1 MGFLQEETRL
11 NLASASKRLRRVYM
25 PSLFQYC
32 IIQTQQLPRTPPKAI
47 HAYVRHLRIW
57 GRYSPENDT
66 PEFFSVLDQLPFIT
80 SITFDFATDGVP
92 WFAVQQCLQRPNISS
107 LSFTYMSPWLNPVPV
122 SSWVEDTLP
131 PPGAVLSPSSLT
143 TLSYAT
149 VCWRELKERPYGARL
164 PDTED
169 LIRAYAV
176 EARGL
181 GALVPTIMD
190 TVQTLRIPLDTSPV
204 DAMCEGIW
212 PSLTNL
218 SLRGAYGHSM
228 PVDVIPTLL
237 SRMPRL
243 SSLSIEVAQPPS
255 HSRAPIFGSGIPV
268 GCEHLQL
275 RSLTVAYPDPED
287 AIFSFVGV
295 DLLHLSLRD
304 WPRFYYPLRG
314 FVLLRFVAPILSAS
328 ECLRLLTR
336 MNTPNLQSL
345 EVVYRVDDSDADDLL
360 LHHIVTTYTQLS
372 RLEIHRYRAEGDD
385 TMPPYHHISQILAP
399 MASRSLRLL
408 LLNLDLGHM
417 AGPLA
422 TRRQVLRQNRA
433 LLDHPNMFECAS
445 VIITTAGVE
454 RLELMMHDGSLSF
467 WDGYDLRD
475 GECVMD
481 CSSHTY
487 QLQDCERPLGGQ
499 EWRYL
504 HNSNWN

>member
-1 MGFLQEETRL
+1 
-11 NLASASKRLRRVYM
+11 
-25 PSLFQYC
+25 
-32 IIQTQQLPRTPPKAI
+32 
-47 HAYVRHLRIW
+47 
-57 GRYSPENDT
+57 
-66 PEFFSVLDQLPFIT
+66 
-80 SITFDFATDGVP
+80 
-92 WFAVQQCLQRPNISS
+92 
-107 LSFTYMSPWLNPVPV
+107 MSPWLIPAPARP
-122 SSWVEDTLP
+122 WVEDTLP
-131 PPGAVLSPSSLT
+131 LPGAVSSLPHVPLI

-164 PDTED
+164 PNTED
-169 LIRAYAV
+169 LTRAYAV

-204 DAMCEGIW
+204 DAMCQGMW

-243 SSLSIEVAQPPS
+243 SSLSIEIAQPPS

-314 FVLLRFVAPILSAS
+314 YVFLRFVAPVLSAS

-345 EVVYRVDDSDADDLL
+345 EVVYRVDNSDADDLL

-385 TMPPYHHISQILAP
+385 TMPPYVS
-399 MASRSLRLL
+399 
-408 LLNLDLGHM
+408 
-417 AGPLA
+417 GPNA
-422 TRRQVLRQNRA
+422 NV
-433 LLDHPNMFECAS
+433 
-445 VIITTAGVE
+445 
-454 RLELMMHDGSLSF
+454 LEL
-467 WDGYDLRD
+467 
-475 GECVMD
+475 
-481 CSSHTY
+481 
-487 QLQDCERPLGGQ
+487 
-499 EWRYL
+499 
-504 HNSNWN
+504 N